1 MYDVSADKIS
11 ADVDRW
17 ITGRNAE
24 RDRKIL
30 KRRLIDGPTYEQLA
44 AEFDMSSTQI
54 ARILYRTS
62 EKLFRHV
69 EYCTFV
75 NDVRPKKRRVVRM
88 GFRVL

>member
-11 ADVDRW
+11 EDVDRW

-44 AEFDMSSTQI
+44 AEFDMSATQI
-54 ARILYRTS
+54 ARILYKTS

-69 EYCTFV
+69 EYPLD
-75 NDVRPKKRRVVRM
+75 NE
-88 GFRVL
+88 

>member
-11 ADVDRW
+11 ADVDLW

-44 AEFDMSSTQI
+44 AEFDMSATQI
-54 ARILYRTS
+54 ARILYKTS
-62 EKLFRHV
+62 QNF
-69 EYCTFV
+69 FV
-75 NDVRPKKRRVVRM
+75 T
-88 GFRVL
+88 

>member
-44 AEFDMSSTQI
+44 DEFGLSTTQI
-54 ARILYRTS
+54 TRIIYKTS
-62 EKLFRHV
+62 TKLFRHV
-69 EYCTFV
+69 EYPL
-75 NDVRPKKRRVVRM
+75 DKP
-88 GFRVL
+88 